1 MMEYY
6 RRNNCVIKFFYERVE
21 ILYCGNKSKIC
32 KWGSIKKHLYKSI
45 RICEYCLFINM
56 NFYRYETKL
65 LLSNFTNVSL

>member
-45 RICEYCLFINM
+45 RICEYCLFIN
-56 NFYRYETKL
+56 TKML
-65 LLSNFTNVSL
+65 NKHEFLSLRN